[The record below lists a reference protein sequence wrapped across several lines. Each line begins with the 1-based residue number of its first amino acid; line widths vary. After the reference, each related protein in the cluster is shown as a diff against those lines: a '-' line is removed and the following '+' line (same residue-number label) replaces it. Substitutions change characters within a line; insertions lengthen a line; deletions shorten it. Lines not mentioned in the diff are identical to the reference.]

1 MYANRQLDMYLELAF
16 LLIDIAIMST
26 TGQTETYMRMVI
38 HVYLYYLYI
47 YIYEFAMLL
56 SCHIRSHLNRI
67 YIAQST
73 FH

>member
-47 YIYEFAMLL
+47 YIYMNSLCC
-56 SCHIRSHLNRI
+56 SVVI
-67 YIAQST
+67 
-73 FH
+73 